1 MNLIDEAESLLL
13 YQFSHSPKLK
23 ALVKNLI
30 KPFQELLDSIEALH
44 HGQYIK
50 DAHGPRLDILGA
62 IVGQPRRNMDDSDYR
77 AWIDVGIKL
86 NNGSGTAEDVLT
98 ILKILYRN
106 SADFLMHEHR
116 NDIYFTLF
124 KRPIAPMG
132 AVFDIV
138 QSATP
143 ITTTCHFI
151 CADGEPS
158 FRFDVAPFEPSTL
171 ADFYEEN
178 L

>member
-23 ALVKNLI
+23 SLVKNLI
-30 KPFQELLDSIEALH
+30 KPLQELLDVIEDLH
-44 HGQYIK
+44 HGRYVK
-50 DAHGPRLDILGA
+50 NAYGPRLDILGS

-86 NNGSGTAEDVLT
+86 NNGSGTAEDTLT

-106 SADFLMHEHR
+106 STHFLMQEHR
-116 NDIYFTLF
+116 NNIFFTLF

-132 AVFDIV
+132 TVFDIL
-138 QSATP
+138 QSASP
-143 ITTTCHFI
+143 ISTECHFI

-158 FRFDVAPFEPSTL
+158 FRFDSTPFEPSTL
-171 ADFYEEN
+171 ADFYEER